1 MEDLRVNVRVDLTVG
16 LWEKLDWKADWRVDL
31 MKTWEWTVNLMV
43 DRLCNLPMRDSSS
56 ISLSLELSSA
66 TWIS

>member
-1 MEDLRVNVRVDLTVG
+1 MGESGLEGGLEVG
-16 LWEKLDWKADWRVDL
+16 LEGGLEGGLNVNIGVDWRVDL
-31 MKTWEWTVNLMV
+31 SV

-66 TWIS
+66 TWISYVDF